1 MHTNLPAVTP
11 EVPRWVY
18 SANIRR
24 NVPSEEQPNR
34 DATRHIVL
42 AADVNINGETLFA
55 LFDSGSTTNGISP
68 EAATVS
74 RVGIFELTD
83 PMTLQLG
90 VVGSKSKI
98 NYGTRCMIGVN
109 GQEVACYLDVA
120 NIDHYDII
128 LGTPF
133 LHGNRVALD
142 FGDLSI
148 TINGQR
154 VHRARIKEEGIDG
167 IPRGL
172 PTPNDP
178 EDQWAQLR
186 QRWMESEADLMCPV
200 PPELPPFREVNHRI
214 NLIDEK
220 LRSLYHLPRCPDSL
234 KPQLMLKIK
243 RYVEAGWWE
252 MRTAPQAAP
261 LLCIPK

>member
-1 MHTNLPAVTP
+1 MTP
-11 EVPRWVY
+11 EIPRWVY
-18 SANIRR
+18 SANLRR
-24 NVPSEEQPNR
+24 NVPNEEQPDRN
-34 DATRHIVL
+34 AARHIVL

-74 RVGIFELTD
+74 RVGLFELVD

-98 NYGTRCMIGVN
+98 NYGTRCLVKVS
-109 GQEVACYLDVA
+109 GQEVPCYLDVA

-133 LHGNRVALD
+133 LHGNKVALD

-154 VHRARIKEEGIDG
+154 IVALTPQEE
-167 IPRGL
+167 
-172 PTPNDP
+172 
-178 EDQWAQLR
+178 AQRSR
-186 QRWMESEADLMCPV
+186 QHWR
-200 PPELPPFREVNHRI
+200 R
-214 NLIDEK
+214 
-220 LRSLYHLPRCPDSL
+220 
-234 KPQLMLKIK
+234 
-243 RYVEAGWWE
+243 
-252 MRTAPQAAP
+252 
-261 LLCIPK
+261 